1 MKYFGGY
8 NRFDLSDHERTVIQ
22 AQADAMREAVNPTPI
37 DPTVAAEFAHCK
49 HNVHKAVSEPKNT
62 YRQACI
68 EATNY
73 IKSQLPKTK
82 EQAVDHINAI
92 NASGNYPDYIVSDK
106 IRNAY
111 MWLIRHL
118 MAGKNHD
125 AHLNYD
131 LAVKYYVEAA
141 TVVEKRAYTEETINA
156 TVRLG
161 LLGGDPRF
169 YPGVYGDN
177 VRAELDN
184 EVW

>member
-22 AQADAMREAVNPTPI
+22 AQADAVREAVNPTSTGS
-37 DPTVAAEFAHCK
+37 DWCGNDANVRAAIA
-49 HNVHKAVSEPKNT
+49 EPKKA
-62 YRQACI
+62 YRQACVD
-68 EATNY
+68 ATNY

-92 NASGNYPDYIVSDK
+92 NASGTYPDYIVSDK
-106 IRNAY
+106 VRNAY

-131 LAVKYYVEAA
+131 LAVKYYVEAT
-141 TVVEKRAYTEETINA
+141 TVVEKRVYTEETVNA
-156 TVRLG
+156 SVRLG

-169 YPGVYGDN
+169 Y
-177 VRAELDN
+177 RRS
-184 EVW
+184 